1 MCSSPNVVCI
11 ISCKNCGDQYVASV
25 NGFKARFKIHK
36 SDIKTKKDRCDIA
49 RHFNNKCRD
58 RGNPHMFPQ
67 VQLME
72 SAQSDV
78 NMEDKL
84 CEREKYWQCQLFTNI
99 HSMSSVSNLYSSK
112 RKDCREN

>member
-1 MCSSPNVVCI
+1 
-11 ISCKNCGDQYVASV
+11 
-25 NGFKARFKIHK
+25 
-36 SDIKTKKDRCDIA
+36 
-49 RHFNNKCRD
+49 
-58 RGNPHMFPQ
+58 MFPQ

-84 CEREKYWQCQLFTNI
+84 CEREKYWKCQLFTNI

-112 RKDCREN
+112 RKDCREK